1 MTIQNH
7 DAPLA
12 IIAILAL
19 AIIAYTGFILFMWL
33 LSRRR
38 KAQAL
43 LRERQQQSKSDAT
56 RNADKAHNK
65 LQARLGRPIVL
76 EVINDMTFDGTGGG
90 AKDMVDIATAIDILA
105 ALKSAPETQPVEI
118 VLHTLGG
125 WGIAAE
131 MIANAIRNR
140 KGSTKAYVPYIA
152 MSAGTMIALACRE
165 IHLGKNA
172 SLGPID
178 TQLNGFPARSYLRLK
193 NEKPAASMSEVA
205 LLYCYDAEKIT
216 QDELDKACK
225 LLNDEHKKLD
235 GADVCRV
242 AKELA
247 DKGRD
252 HGELIGF
259 AAAKQMGI
267 NVKEGC
273 PDEVY
278 VLVDNRIDA
287 IKKHHA

>member
-1 MTIQNH
+1 
-7 DAPLA
+7 
-12 IIAILAL
+12 
-19 AIIAYTGFILFMWL
+19 
-33 LSRRR
+33 
-38 KAQAL
+38 
-43 LRERQQQSKSDAT
+43 
-56 RNADKAHNK
+56 
-65 LQARLGRPIVL
+65 
-76 EVINDMTFDGTGGG
+76 
-90 AKDMVDIATAIDILA
+90 MVDIATAIDILA

-235 GADVCRV
+235 GADVELDKACKLLKDEHKKLDGADVCRV

-247 DKGRD
+247 DKGRE

-278 VLVDNRIDA
+278 DLVDNRIDA

>member
-1 MTIQNH
+1 MTFQNH
-7 DAPLA
+7 DVPLA

-19 AIIAYTGFILFMWL
+19 AIIAYTGVILFMWL

-125 WGIAAE
+125 WGIA
-131 MIANAIRNR
+131 
-140 KGSTKAYVPYIA
+140 
-152 MSAGTMIALACRE
+152 
-165 IHLGKNA
+165 
-172 SLGPID
+172 
-178 TQLNGFPARSYLRLK
+178 
-193 NEKPAASMSEVA
+193 
-205 LLYCYDAEKIT
+205 LLI
-216 QDELDKACK
+216 QPSW
-225 LLNDEHKKLD
+225 
-235 GADVCRV
+235 V
-242 AKELA
+242 
-247 DKGRD
+247 
-252 HGELIGF
+252 
-259 AAAKQMGI
+259 
-267 NVKEGC
+267 
-273 PDEVY
+273 
-278 VLVDNRIDA
+278 
-287 IKKHHA
+287 